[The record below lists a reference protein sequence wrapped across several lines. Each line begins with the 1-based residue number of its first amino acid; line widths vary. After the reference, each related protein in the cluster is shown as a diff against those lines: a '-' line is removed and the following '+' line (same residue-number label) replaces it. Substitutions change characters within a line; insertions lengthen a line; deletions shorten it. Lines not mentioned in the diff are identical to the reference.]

1 MLKIRNI
8 GGERVGKGNYWNFS
22 TGERVYMEEAGTL
35 PGDET
40 QRYYR
45 VPPIIILIVGPILGL
60 MYFLIFPF
68 IGVAVFAAVLF
79 KKLSGRFAR
88 SAHRGAAFGWKPSEA
103 YLARTKHKAKK
114 GERSE
119 EEKKE

>member
-1 MLKIRNI
+1 MLRIKNI
-8 GGERVGKGNYWNFS
+8 GGERVRKGNYWNFS
-22 TGERVYMEEAGTL
+22 TGDRVHMEEAGTL

-45 VPPIIILIVGPILGL
+45 VPPIVILIAGPILGL
-60 MYFLIFPF
+60 LYFLFLPF

-79 KKLSGRFAR
+79 KKLSGRLAR
-88 SAHRGAAFGWKPSEA
+88 SAHRGAAFSWKPSEA
-103 YLARTKHKAKK
+103 YLARKKHKAKK
-114 GERSE
+114 GKRSE